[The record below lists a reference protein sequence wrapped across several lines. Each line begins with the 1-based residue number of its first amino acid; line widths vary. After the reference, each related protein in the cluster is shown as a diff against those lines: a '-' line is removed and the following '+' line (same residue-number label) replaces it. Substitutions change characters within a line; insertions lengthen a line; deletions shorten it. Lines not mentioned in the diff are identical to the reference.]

1 MSSYAGDG
9 GGGNA
14 SNSHGGGVQSSSA
27 STILDYDP
35 EALNMSLNVYLLVV
49 LGAVVGLLIFW
60 RCLVE
65 LTKYVRTV
73 TSLNNETQKF
83 YAREPGRMSWFKR
96 NILYA
101 PIFRKRHN
109 REFQL
114 STAINVGTL
123 PTRLQLVLLI
133 GYFATNVIF
142 SVIDIPFAAS
152 YSTAAQI
159 FRNRTGTLA
168 TVNLIPLFL
177 LAGRNNPL
185 IKILN
190 ISFDTMNLLHRW
202 LGRIVILESL
212 AHTLAW
218 LVSTSQTKGLSGA
231 FSVILNSRYM
241 LFGLI
246 VSDLVKTSL
255 WWWWSLR

>member
-1 MSSYAGDG
+1 LLALVLRGPAAMSGYGGSG

-14 SNSHGGGVQSSSA
+14 SSGGAGGGYSA
-27 STILDYDP
+27 PSLATLGYDP
-35 EALNMSLNVYLLVV
+35 EELNTSLNVWLLVV
-49 LGAVVGLLIFW
+49 LAVVAGLLIFW

-83 YAREPGRMSWFKR
+83 YAREQGKMSWFKR
-96 NILYA
+96 NVLYA
-101 PIFRKRHN
+101 PLLRKRHN

-114 STAINVGTL
+114 STAVNVGTL
-123 PTRLQLVLLI
+123 PTRLQMVLLV

-142 SVIDIPFAAS
+142 SVIDIPFSSS
-152 YSTAAQI
+152 YSAAAQV

-190 ISFDTMNLLHRW
+190 ISFDTMNLMHRW

-212 AHTLAW
+212 AHTVAYLA
-218 LVSTSQTKGLSGA
+218 SSSQTKGLGGA
-231 FSVILNSRYM
+231 FAGVLKSQYM
-241 LFGLI
+241 LYGLI
-246 VSDLVKTSL
+246 VSSPV
-255 WWWWSLR
+255 